1 MKHFNITKLGL
12 YHVHIIQL
20 GNKNETTA
28 WGPSVV
34 VLNDRIA
41 VLCLQVGHKE
51 HTLYVN
57 NPSTTFAF
65 PFALIRWFHQAQSV
79 QMEVDSN
86 RPLHVQHFNDR
97 QMENIPIA

>member
-1 MKHFNITKLGL
+1 MFACGTQRAH
-12 YHVHIIQL
+12 
-20 GNKNETTA
+20 
-28 WGPSVV
+28 S
-34 VLNDRIA
+34 
-41 VLCLQVGHKE
+41 LCEQSMDH
-51 HTLYVN
+51 
-57 NPSTTFAF
+57 FAF